1 MLAGITGA
9 SVLGQIALGPR
20 AGARVWRLGADPDAP
35 WITSSGPGQAHVE
48 GFDLHAS
55 VRVPGPDRRRLEHL
69 CRYLLRPPLG
79 QERLRRLPDG
89 RIAVELKR
97 GWADGTTHLLFAPLE
112 FLEKLAALTPR
123 PRINLI
129 LYHVVLAPHAK
140 WRPRIVPDP
149 PVAATGTAVN
159 EPAAR
164 PHQWRWADLMRRAFD
179 LDVLACPRCGDRM
192 RLLATI
198 DDPLVIESILAHLGL
213 PTDRVRTDPAHP
225 PPTPLF
231 ADIVV

>member
-1 MLAGITGA
+1 MVVTVVLRLLARRGFAPDVEAARDPLVEESPVLAGITGA
-9 SVLGQIALGPR
+9 SVLGQIALGPC

-48 GFDLHAS
+48 DFDLHAS
-55 VRVPGPDRRRLEHL
+55 VRVPGHDRRRLEHL
-69 CRYLLRPPLG
+69 CRYLMRAPLG

-112 FLEKLAALTPR
+112 LTEKLAALTPR
-123 PRINLI
+123 PCINLI
-129 LYHVVLAPHAK
+129 LYHGVLAPHTK

-149 PVAATGTAVN
+149 PVASAGTAVN

-164 PHQWRWADLMRRAFD
+164 HTASGA
-179 LDVLACPRCGDRM
+179 G
-192 RLLATI
+192 
-198 DDPLVIESILAHLGL
+198 
-213 PTDRVRTDPAHP
+213 RT
-225 PPTPLF
+225 
-231 ADIVV
+231 

>member
-35 WITSSGPGQAHVE
+35 WITSSGSGQAHVE

-55 VRVPGPDRRRLEHL
+55 VRVPGHDRRRLEHL
-69 CRYLLRPPLG
+69 CRYVLRPPVG
-79 QERLRRLPDG
+79 QERLRRLSDG
-89 RIAVELKR
+89 RVVVELKR
-97 GWADGTTHLLFAPLE
+97 AWADGTTHLLFTPLE

-129 LYHVVLAPHAK
+129 LYHGMLAPHAR
-140 WRPRIVPDP
+140 WRNRIVPDP
-149 PVAATGTAVN
+149 VAVDETAG
-159 EPAAR
+159 R
-164 PHQWRWADLMRRAFD
+164 RRHWRWADLMRRAFD
-179 LDVLACPRCGDRM
+179 IDVLACPSCGGRM

-198 DDPLVIESILAHLGL
+198 DDPLVIEPILANLGL
-213 PTDRVRTDPAHP
+213 LTDRVRPDPAQP
-225 PPTPLF
+225 PPAAPLF
-231 ADIVV
+231 VDIVA

>member
-1 MLAGITGA
+1 VEAARDPLVEESPVLAGITGA

-97 GWADGTTHLLFAPLE
+97 GWADGTTHLLFAP
-112 FLEKLAALTPR
+112 
-123 PRINLI
+123 
-129 LYHVVLAPHAK
+129 HAK

-149 PVAATGTAVN
+149 PVAGHRHRRLRT
-159 EPAAR
+159 R
-164 PHQWRWADLMRRAFD
+164 PSPPPVALGGLDAPSLRPRRAGVSALRGPD
-179 LDVLACPRCGDRM
+179 ASAGD
-192 RLLATI
+192 
-198 DDPLVIESILAHLGL
+198 
-213 PTDRVRTDPAHP
+213 DR
-225 PPTPLF
+225 
-231 ADIVV
+231 